1 METRKNRNGRN
12 NGAGIILTACLAMC
26 MLSCSKKNIPE
37 QVIAFKDLNDTTLYA
52 DSIYLYN
59 GTPEALTNSITKKV
73 LEDYYKP
80 KGFYPEGALSLDSLL
95 GTNDSVSP
103 RCFNFL
109 DLRKINIK
117 NRRYPLGIVRYFK
130 CDCFENGN
138 HVRPHTA
145 MITANENGDYIL
157 VNEDFLPDHYYI
169 DNILGGNGILH
180 IKDSILDRS
189 HPPTATPYTAKIILK

>member
-12 NGAGIILTACLAMC
+12 RGIIAFAICLAMF
-26 MLSCSKKNIPE
+26 MLSCSKKSIPE
-37 QVIAFKDLNDTTLYA
+37 QVIAFNSLNDTTLYT

-59 GTPEALTNSITKKV
+59 GIPEALTNSITKKV

-95 GTNDSVSP
+95 STNDSASP

-109 DLRKINIK
+109 DLREINIK
-117 NRRYPLGIVRYFK
+117 NRRYPLAVVRYFK

-145 MITANENGDYIL
+145 MITANKNGDYIL
-157 VNEDFLPDHYYI
+157 VNEDFLPDHYFI
-169 DNILGGNGILH
+169 DNIFAEDDYLKIN
-180 IKDSILDRS
+180 DSILDRS
-189 HPPTATPYTAKIILK
+189 NPPTAIPYTARIILK